1 MDFDQLYIDGELK
14 GTGLIAH
21 PLGAVCC
28 APTFEQVFADQV
40 EQLNEAELLKIA
52 KSGKLRGDRFGDEFT
67 LDQGSFGSC
76 NPTAAAGC
84 QMRMEVISG
93 RRLTILSGAYL
104 YGYING
110 GRDSGSMT
118 ADSMTGAV
126 NIGFASLATCPR
138 DKIHGRGFD
147 ERQAK
152 AEALTH
158 RGFESYPVRT
168 RLGRFTA
175 LAKGF
180 FLVVV
185 VQAGSKFSRI
195 NSDGLAGVD
204 RGSGNHA
211 VLCEGLSAVNNEL
224 IADGRN
230 SWGLGYG
237 NRGRMGLTE
246 EHFEQTN
253 DQHVMWA
260 LRSTQGGGDEP
271 PRMK

>member
-1 MDFDQLYIDGELK
+1 MDFEQFDIGGELK

-28 APTFEQVFADQV
+28 VPTFEEVFADQV
-40 EQLNEAELLKIA
+40 AQLSEAELLTIA
-52 KSGKLRGDRFGDEFT
+52 KSGKLRGSRFNDDFT

-84 QMRMEVISG
+84 QMRIEVVSG
-93 RRLTILSGAYL
+93 RKLTLLSGAYL

-118 ADSMTGAV
+118 ADSMTGACQ
-126 NIGFASLATCPR
+126 IGFSSLATCPR
-138 DKIHGRGFD
+138 DKIYQRGID
-147 ERQAK
+147 TAKAK

-175 LAKGF
+175 LGKGF

-185 VQAGSKFSRI
+185 LQAGGNFQRL
-195 NSDGLAGVD
+195 NSDGICGVD

-211 VLCEGLSAVNNEL
+211 VLCEGLSAVDDRL

-230 SWGLGYG
+230 SWGIQFGI
-237 NRGRMGLTE
+237 RGRMGLTE

-253 DQHVMWA
+253 DGHLMWA
-260 LRSTQGGGDEP
+260 LRAQQGGSDEP
-271 PRMK
+271 PPLK